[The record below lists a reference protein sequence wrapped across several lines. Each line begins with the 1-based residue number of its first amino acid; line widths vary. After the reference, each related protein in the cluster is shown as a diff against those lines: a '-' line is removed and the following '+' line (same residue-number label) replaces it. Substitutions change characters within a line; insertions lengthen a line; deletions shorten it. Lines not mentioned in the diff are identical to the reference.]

1 MLYRILKSLLKG
13 TVRIFFRSIY
23 FNHKNLIPN
32 DGPLI
37 IVANHPSMFMDPIL
51 IAASIDRKVSFLAK
65 GSIFNNKLVAKI
77 LPHLGLIPIHRQQD
91 DPSQLGK
98 NTNTFKKSFEHLEK
112 GGAILIFPEGISN
125 SSQRKLQPIKSGAAR
140 IAIGAEQRNNNTL
153 GVNISIIGLNY
164 ENQHKFNQDVL
175 INIEAPLKV
184 SEYINKFDNPADE
197 ITETII
203 KKLEANT
210 ISIENKTH
218 DELARKIEMLM
229 QQEKDERSFTANYEL
244 THNIANAINYFDK
257 LEPKRIN
264 QISSKIEQYFLKLKE
279 IGVEDVVVNRKN
291 LELNTMR
298 FLLLFKLLIGLP
310 FYLLGLIN
318 NFLPYEIP
326 AYVANKLKDKDLR
339 GSVAMVLGI
348 FTFLIFYSIQIC
360 LIQLWFK
367 SLIITLIYSFSI
379 APLGFFAYY
388 YWYACIEVKMRFT
401 LIIHSYR
408 NSEVVSN
415 ILKARLEI
423 IDELNDCK
431 NIFLEKSVLNK

>member
-1 MLYRILKSLLKG
+1 
-13 TVRIFFRSIY
+13 
-23 FNHKNLIPN
+23 
-32 DGPLI
+32 
-37 IVANHPSMFMDPIL
+37 MDPIL